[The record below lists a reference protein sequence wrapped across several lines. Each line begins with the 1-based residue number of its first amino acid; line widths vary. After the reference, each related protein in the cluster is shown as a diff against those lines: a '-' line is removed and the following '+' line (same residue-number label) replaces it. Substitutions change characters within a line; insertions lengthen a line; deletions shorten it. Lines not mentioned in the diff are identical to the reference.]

1 MLRLTRRGYSATDA
15 FGGIASGIA
24 DNGREVLKALERL
37 KYQITQCANA
47 VPDEQTAKKVAQ
59 NASIIDRAMSA
70 VYGVCFDLENLDLV
84 PVYEDDQ
91 VQLNGEYGYDLAE
104 EVPPVEDEDEVEEE
118 VPAETEEEEASSA
131 PEGAD
136 RPDAETAIEEVQEEE
151 EEEA

>member
-1 MLRLTRRGYSATDA
+1 MFRLTRRGYSATDA

-104 EVPPVEDEDEVEEE
+104 EVPPVEDEVEEE
-118 VPAETEEEEASSA
+118 TQTETEEEEASSA

-151 EEEA
+151 EEEEA